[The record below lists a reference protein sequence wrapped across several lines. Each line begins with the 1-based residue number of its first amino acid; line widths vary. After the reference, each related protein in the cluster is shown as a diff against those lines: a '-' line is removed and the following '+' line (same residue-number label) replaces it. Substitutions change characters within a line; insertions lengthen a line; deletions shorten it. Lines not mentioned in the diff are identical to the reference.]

1 MKKHLIAAAV
11 AAAVAAPVMAQ
22 NVSISGYIEQGIENT
37 KTNGS
42 ATTTNINTGAFGS
55 SRLAIT
61 GSEDLG
67 GGLKA
72 GMRLEMSLGSTTG
85 TGGAST
91 LGAQSTAGALFNR
104 GSDFNLSGAFGT
116 VKVGKLDHPG
126 IEGNETV
133 SGVVGNI
140 GLFDTAV
147 EGISAAG
154 SASDTNSTV
163 IYSLPAMSG
172 HTLTVGYTGKND
184 GATNVVTHEGIR
196 SYQLA
201 GKVGAISYKL
211 GGGGVKQSGGT
222 TSFMGGGVSTMIG
235 AIEVAAQY
243 QKNDVISSNVDITQT
258 QVAAKMPLGNGM
270 DVRVVYG
277 SLDYAQQQT
286 NDADTLTLAVAKA
299 LSKRTNV
306 YGMYRTKDIKA
317 AGGADTKEL
326 GVYIGHSF

>member
-55 SRLAIT
+55 SKMAIT

-91 LGAQSTAGALFNR
+91 LGTQNTSGGLFNR
-104 GSDFNLSGAFGT
+104 GSEFNLSGAFGT

-126 IEGNETV
+126 IEGNEV
-133 SGVVGNI
+133 SFIGNI
-140 GLFDTAV
+140 GLFETDV
-147 EGISAAG
+147 EGISAAA

-184 GATNVVTHEGIR
+184 GATNAVTHEGIR

-201 GKVGAISYKL
+201 GKVGQISYKL
-211 GGGGVKQSGGT
+211 GGGGVKQSAGT
-222 TSFMGGGVSTMIG
+222 TSFMGGGVSTNVGGIDLG
-235 AIEVAAQY
+235 LQY
-243 QKNDVISSNVDITQT
+243 QKNDKIASNQDITET
-258 QVAAKMPLGNGM
+258 VAMAKMPIGNGM
-270 DVRVVYG
+270 DVRVAYS
-277 SLDYAQQQT
+277 SLDVAQTQT
-286 NDADTLTLAVAKA
+286 GDADKLTLAVAKA
-299 LSKRTNV
+299 LSKRTTV
-306 YGMYRTKDIKA
+306 YGMYRTIDIKV

-326 GVYIGHSF
+326 GLYVGHSF